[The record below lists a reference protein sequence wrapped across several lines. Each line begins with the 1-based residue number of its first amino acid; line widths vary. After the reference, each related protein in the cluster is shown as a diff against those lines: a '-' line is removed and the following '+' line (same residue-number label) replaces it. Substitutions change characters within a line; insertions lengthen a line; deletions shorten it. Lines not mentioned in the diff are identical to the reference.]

1 MSATAE
7 LQDQVLDGIRQGQTA
22 FVEAVRS
29 FTEAAAPLTNQLPD
43 APALAA
49 DLPSPA
55 ELIAGSFDFAQKLLA
70 AQRQFA
76 EELAAAATPAA

>member
-1 MSATAE
+1 MSTTAE

-29 FTEAAAPLTNQLPD
+29 FTEATAPLASQLPD
-43 APALAA
+43 APESP
-49 DLPSPA
+49 LPSPA

-76 EELAAAATPAA
+76 EELVAAATPAS